1 MTKDTIVHRLQENGR
16 IRPNAPAY
24 FEKVGEAWVPT
35 SWQEYVS
42 QVRQAARAL
51 IALGVEPEGT
61 VSILGF
67 NRPEWSIM
75 LMATMAVRGAGSGIY
90 TTNSPQEVQYIVDHA
105 ESRVILLENE
115 HQWDKIAK
123 VRDELPA
130 LRHVVMMRGTEIDDP
145 LILSWEA
152 FLEKGNEIEEA
163 ALDERI
169 ESIEPEHLASLIYT
183 SGTTGPPKGVMLSH
197 DTLAFT
203 VKTALDMFSIDAND
217 RLISYL
223 PLSHIAEQMFTTHGG
238 ATAGFSVY
246 YAESLD
252 KLADNLREVQPTVLF
267 GVPRIWERF
276 YNGVTENLGQ
286 ATGAKAKIADWA
298 MGVGR
303 QVSALK
309 NKGQEPSGL
318 LAAQYKL
325 ADRLVYSKVKPLL
338 GLRDSRMAAV
348 GAAPINQEI
357 LEFFSGLD
365 VIIYEVYGQ
374 SEGCGPSTW
383 NRPGA
388 TKFDATGQAFPE
400 TQVKLA
406 PDGEILVKGRNVFMG
421 YYKDPAATAET
432 LIDGWLYSG
441 DLGKFDEDGFLYIVG
456 RKKEIIITSGGKNI
470 APKNIEAA
478 LKNLD
483 LVAEAVVIGERR
495 KFLSALVTL
504 EEEPAQRFAEANN
517 LEGQELHTNPIVIAE
532 IQRGIDEEVNP
543 QFARVESV
551 RKFTILPRNL
561 TIDDGELT
569 PTLKIKRRGVNENFA
584 EEIEAMYA
592 GLD

>member
-16 IRPNAPAY
+16 IRPTAPAY

-35 SWQEYVS
+35 SWQEYAG

-51 IALGVEPEGT
+51 ISLGVEPEGT

-67 NRPEWSIM
+67 NRPEWSITLLAAM
-75 LMATMAVRGAGSGIY
+75 SMRGAAVGIY
-90 TTNSPQEVQYIVDHA
+90 TTNSPTEVQYIVNHA
-105 ESRVILLENE
+105 ESSVILLENE
-115 HQWDKIAK
+115 HQWSKIDQ
-123 VRDELPA
+123 VRDHLPH
-130 LRHVVMMRGTEIDDP
+130 LRYAVMMRGPKVDDP
-145 LILSWEA
+145 LVLSWEE
-152 FLEKGNEIEEA
+152 FLEKGDETEESV
-163 ALDERI
+163 LDERI
-169 ESIEPEHLASLIYT
+169 DAIEPEQLACLIYT

-197 DTLAFT
+197 DNLAFT
-203 VKTALDMFSIDAND
+203 AKTAVDLFSINAND
-217 RLISYL
+217 RLVSYL
-223 PLSHIAEQMFTTHGG
+223 PMSHIAEQMFTTHGG

-252 KLADNLREVQPTVLF
+252 KLADNLREVQPTILF

-276 YNGVTENLGQ
+276 YTGVTENL
-286 ATGAKAKIADWA
+286 AKASGAKAKIADWA
-298 MGVGR
+298 MGIGHR
-303 QVSALK
+303 VSALK
-309 NKGQEPSGL
+309 NQGQEPSGL
-318 LAAQYKL
+318 LAVQYKL
-325 ADRLVYSKVKPLL
+325 ADRLVFSKVKPLL
-338 GLRDSRMAAV
+338 GLRDTTMAAV
-348 GAAPINQEI
+348 SAAPINPEI
-357 LEFFSGLD
+357 LEYFSSLD
-365 VIIYEVYGQ
+365 VIIYEIYGQ
-374 SEGCGPSTW
+374 SEDCGPTTFS
-383 NRPGA
+383 RRGA
-388 TKFDATGQAFPE
+388 TKFGAVGQAFPN

-406 PDGEILVKGRNVFMG
+406 EDGEILVSGRNVFMG

-432 LIDGWLYSG
+432 LMDGWLYSG

-478 LKNLD
+478 LKNLE

-504 EEEPAQRFAEANN
+504 EEEPAQRFAEANG
-517 LEGQELHTNPIVIAE
+517 LEGQELHTNPVVIAE

-543 QFARVESV
+543 LFARVENV

-569 PTLKIKRRGVNENFA
+569 PTLKIKRRTVNKNFA

>member
-1 MTKDTIVHRLQENGR
+1 MTHDTIIHRLQENGR

-24 FEKVGEAWVPT
+24 FEKVGSAWVPT
-35 SWQEYVS
+35 SWQEYVG

-51 IALGVEPEGT
+51 MTLGVEPEGT

-67 NRPEWSIM
+67 NRPEWSIV
-75 LMATMAVRGAGSGIY
+75 LLATMSVRGAGVGIY

-105 ESRVILLENE
+105 ESSIILLENE
-115 HQWDKIAK
+115 HQWNKINE
-123 VRDELPA
+123 VRDQLPH
-130 LRHVVMMRGTEIDDP
+130 LRHAVMMRGVTIDDP
-145 LILSWEA
+145 LVLSWED
-152 FLEKGNEIEEA
+152 FLAKADETEED

-169 ESIEPEHLASLIYT
+169 AGIEPEHLASLIYT

-197 DTLAFT
+197 DNLAYT
-203 VKTALDMFSIDAND
+203 SKTALDMFAIGPND
-217 RLISYL
+217 RLVSYL
-223 PLSHIAEQMFTTHGG
+223 PMSHIAEQMFTVHGG

-286 ATGAKAKIADWA
+286 ATGARAKIASWA
-298 MGVGR
+298 MDIGR

-318 LAAQYKL
+318 LALQYKL

-338 GLRDSRMAAV
+338 GLRDSHMAAV

-365 VIIYEVYGQ
+365 VIVYEVYGQ
-374 SEGCGPSTW
+374 SEGCGPTTW

-388 TKFDATGQAFPE
+388 TKFDSTGQAFPG

-406 PDGEILVKGRNVFMG
+406 EDGEILLKGRNVFMG
-421 YYKDPAATAET
+421 YYRNPEATAET

-441 DLGKFDEDGFLYIVG
+441 DLGRFDEDGHLYIVG

-495 KFLSALVTL
+495 KFLSALITL
-504 EEEPAQRFAEANN
+504 EEEPAQRFAAEHN
-517 LEGQELHTNPIVIAE
+517 LEGQELHTHPVVIAE

-543 QFARVESV
+543 QFARVENI
-551 RKFTILPRNL
+551 RKFTILSRNL

-569 PTLKIKRRGVNENFA
+569 PTLKIKRHNVNKNFS